1 MLMSTKHGTL
11 GAMKIHHYIW
21 VCVVLTIATV
31 SCSQAPTV
39 EIDQSEPSTTVDVEA
54 TETSSSTNIT
64 EQHAISSLNNSDTS
78 TDAST
83 APATLTPAHE
93 SINAG
98 QLALRNSNWQAAID
112 SYILAL
118 DQSDE
123 DDEIHLDAHLGLAHS
138 YLRSKAM
145 WTALETLETFEANHP
160 TAHNMA
166 DAIFLL
172 GLTNHQVGNHTIAI
186 QYFDQYL
193 EQYPNMIDSYVL
205 ELIGDAHRSLAKYST
220 SADYYESAILKPRST
235 NINFLLLDKAEVLQ
249 AAGKTPESITLFDLV
264 ATNTKYD
271 NTRAQMDY
279 KRAQTMVAA
288 NQINTA
294 IQYYKH
300 AVNTYPE
307 SYYSYLSLVELLSY
321 GTIVNEFQRGLI
333 DYHAEQH
340 TPAILAFRRYLS
352 TNPNHDAQAHYYMAL
367 SYRNLD
373 NIPAAKL
380 HFQEIIDTHPD
391 DPLWGEAW
399 LEFAYTQWGWEDNYS
414 GAVSKLRAMGSTY
427 PKHSMAPEILFY
439 AARIAE
445 RGKYLDAASDLW
457 GQVADNYPNT
467 KLASE
472 AAFLSGIT
480 FYRQD
485 NFVEAE
491 RRFSQSIDLNQG
503 DDSQLSAS
511 LLWLG
516 KVHSNNGSTELAE
529 NAWVKAIDTDES
541 GYYGIRAKQMVNGN
555 LPFHPTPNV
564 NFTLASNLESQQK
577 AEDWIAQHLGIQ
589 NKNLGGLSN
598 KLMSDELWIRGSTLW
613 RLGQFEDARE
623 ELDNLSN
630 NYKSDGLV
638 SYQLSIAYKDL
649 GYYYG
654 AIWAA
659 RYCMDALGLYNNI
672 DAPKFITQLR
682 YGPYY
687 LDLIHPISKQYD
699 IDPLIVASLIRQ
711 ESLYQGEVTSSAYAQ
726 GLMQVIP
733 PTGDYIARQLR
744 WHNYQTADLYRP
756 HINVAF
762 GVYYLDEQLG
772 IFNGNKY
779 AALSAYNAGPGNT
792 SIWNKLAKND
802 YDLLVEI
809 IRLDEPQEYIRR
821 IAQHYSVYHHLY
833 AD

>member
-1 MLMSTKHGTL
+1 MSTKHGTL
-11 GAMKIHHYIW
+11 SAMKIHSYIW
-21 VCVVLTIATV
+21 VCIVLTIATV
-31 SCSQAPTV
+31 SCSQATTGK
-39 EIDQSEPSTTVDVEA
+39 IDISEPSATVAVKTTV
-54 TETSSSTNIT
+54 TTPSPNIIEKNT
-64 EQHAISSLNNSDTS
+64 ISSLNISNTNNDTS
-78 TDAST
+78 TSSE
-83 APATLTPAHE
+83 TLTPAHN

-98 QLALRNSNWQAAID
+98 QIALRNSNWQAAID
-112 SYILAL
+112 SYIVAL
-118 DQSDE
+118 EQTEEE
-123 DDEIHLDAHLGLAHS
+123 DAIHLDAHLGLAHS

-145 WTALETLETFEANHP
+145 STALETLETLLEDHP

-172 GLTNHQVGNHTIAI
+172 GLTNHKLGNHTIAI
-186 QYFDQYL
+186 EYFNQYL
-193 EQYPNMIDSYVL
+193 EQYSNVIDSYVL

-220 SADYYESAILKPRST
+220 SADYYKAAILKPRGT

-249 AAGKTPESITLFDLV
+249 AAGKTPESISLLDLV

-279 KRAQTMVAA
+279 KRAQAMVAA

-333 DYHAEQH
+333 YYHADQH

-352 TNPNHDAQAHYYMAL
+352 TNPEHDAQAHYYMAL

-380 HFQEIIDTHPD
+380 HFQEIIDAHTN

-399 LEFAYTQWGWEDNYS
+399 LELAYTQWGWEENYS
-414 GAVSKLRAMGSTY
+414 GAVSNLKDMVSTY
-427 PKHSMAPEILFY
+427 PNHSVTPEILFY

-445 RGKYLDAASDLW
+445 RGKYLDTASALW
-457 GQVADNYPNT
+457 GQVADKYATTN
-467 KLASE
+467 LAPE

-485 NFVEAE
+485 KFDEAE

-503 DDSQLSAS
+503 DYSQLSSS
-511 LLWLG
+511 LVWLG
-516 KVHSNNGSTELAE
+516 KVHSINGNTELAG
-529 NAWVKAIDTDES
+529 NTWLKAIDTDES
-541 GYYGIRAKQMVNGN
+541 GYYGIRATQLLNGH
-555 LPFHPTPNV
+555 LPFHPVPNV
-564 NFTLASNLESQQK
+564 NFTLASSLESRIK
-577 AEDWIAQHLGIQ
+577 AEDYIAQHLDIQ
-589 NKNLGGLSN
+589 NKDLSSLSD
-598 KLMSDELWIRGSTLW
+598 KLMSDEHWTRGSTLW

-630 NYKSDGLV
+630 NYKSDAV
-638 SYQLSIAYKDL
+638 ASYQLSLAYNEL

-659 RYCMDALGLYNNI
+659 RYCMDSLELYNNLE
-672 DAPKFITQLR
+672 APKFITQLR

-687 LDLIHPISKQYD
+687 LDLIHPISKQYGL
-699 IDPLIVASLIRQ
+699 DPLIVASLIRQ

-733 PTGDYIARQLR
+733 PTGEYIARQLR
-744 WHNYQTADLYRP
+744 WHNYQTKDLYRP

-779 AALSAYNAGPGNT
+779 AALAAYNAGPGNT

-802 YDLLVEI
+802 YDLLVEV

-821 IAQHYSVYHHLY
+821 IVQHYSVYHHLY
-833 AD
+833 VD

>member
-1 MLMSTKHGTL
+1 MSTKHGTL
-11 GAMKIHHYIW
+11 SAMKIHYYIW
-21 VCVVLTIATV
+21 VCVILTITTV
-31 SCSQAPTV
+31 SCSQATIV
-39 EIDQSEPSTTVDVEA
+39 EIDASEQSATVAVKTTV
-54 TETSSSTNIT
+54 TTPSPNIT
-64 EQHAISSLNNSDTS
+64 EQNTISSLNNSNTSADTS
-78 TDAST
+78 TALE
-83 APATLTPAHE
+83 TLTPAHK

-118 DQSDE
+118 DQTEEE
-123 DDEIHLDAHLGLAHS
+123 DAIHLDAHLGLAHS

-172 GLTNHQVGNHTIAI
+172 GLTNHQLGNHTIAI

-193 EQYPNMIDSYVL
+193 EQYPNIIDSYVL
-205 ELIGDAHRSLAKYST
+205 ELSGDAYRSLAKYST
-220 SADYYESAILKPRST
+220 SADYYESAILKPRGT

-249 AAGKTPESITLFDLV
+249 AAGKTPESIALFDLV
-264 ATNTKYD
+264 ANNTKYD

-333 DYHAEQH
+333 DYHADQH

-352 TNPNHDAQAHYYMAL
+352 TNPDHDAQAHYYMAL

-373 NIPAAKL
+373 NIAAAKL
-380 HFQEIIDTHPD
+380 HFQEIIDTHPN

-399 LEFAYTQWGWEDNYS
+399 LEIAYTQWGWEDNYS
-414 GAVSKLRAMGSTY
+414 GAVSNLRDMVSTY
-427 PKHSMAPEILFY
+427 PKHSMTPEILFY

-445 RGKYLDAASDLW
+445 RGKYLDTASDLW

-467 KLASE
+467 RLATE

-485 NFVEAE
+485 NFAEAE

-516 KVHSNNGSTELAE
+516 KVYSNNSNAELAE

-555 LPFHPTPNV
+555 LPFHPVPNV
-564 NFTLASNLESQQK
+564 NFTTASSLESQQK
-577 AEDWIAQHLGIQ
+577 AEEWIAQHLGIQ
-589 NKNLGGLSN
+589 NKNLDSLSN
-598 KLMSDELWIRGSTLW
+598 KLMSDERWIRGSTLW

-623 ELDNLSN
+623 ELDNLRN
-630 NYKSDGLV
+630 NYKSDAV
-638 SYQLSIAYKDL
+638 ASYQLSIAYKDL

-672 DAPKFITQLR
+672 EAPKFITQLR

-687 LDLIHPISKQYD
+687 LDLIHPISKQYG

-711 ESLYQGEVTSSAYAQ
+711 ESLSQGEVTSSAYAQ

-744 WHNYQTADLYRP
+744 WHNYKTADLYRP
-756 HINVAF
+756 HINIAF
-762 GVYYLDEQLG
+762 GIYYLDEQLG

-833 AD
+833 VD

>member
-1 MLMSTKHGTL
+1 
-11 GAMKIHHYIW
+11 MKIHYYIW
-21 VCVVLTIATV
+21 VYVILIIATV
-31 SCSQAPTV
+31 SCSQATIV
-39 EIDQSEPSTTVDVEA
+39 EIDASEPSTTVAVK
-54 TETSSSTNIT
+54 TTVTTPSPNIT
-64 EQHAISSLNNSDTS
+64 EQNTISSLTTSNINNDTS
-78 TDAST
+78 TSSE
-83 APATLTPAHE
+83 TLTPAHN

-98 QLALRNSNWQAAID
+98 QIALRNSNWQAAID
-112 SYILAL
+112 SYIVAL
-118 DQSDE
+118 EQTEEE
-123 DDEIHLDAHLGLAHS
+123 DAIHLDAHLGLAHS

-145 WTALETLETFEANHP
+145 WTALETLETLLEDHP

-172 GLTNHQVGNHTIAI
+172 GLTNHKLGNHTIAVE
-186 QYFDQYL
+186 YFNQYL
-193 EQYPNMIDSYVL
+193 EQYPNIIDSYVI

-220 SADYYESAILKPRST
+220 SADYYEAAILKPRGT
-235 NINFLLLDKAEVLQ
+235 NLNFLLLDKAEVLQ
-249 AAGKTPESITLFDLV
+249 AAGKTPESISLFDLV

-279 KRAQTMVAA
+279 KRAQAMVEA
-288 NQINTA
+288 NQLNTA

-321 GTIVNEFQRGLI
+321 GTIVNELQRGLI
-333 DYHAEQH
+333 DYHADQH

-352 TNPNHDAQAHYYMAL
+352 ANPEHDAKSHYYMAL

-380 HFQEIIDTHPD
+380 QFQEIIDTHSN

-399 LEFAYTQWGWEDNYS
+399 LELAYTQWGWEDNYS
-414 GAVSKLRAMGSTY
+414 GAVSNLKNMVSTY
-427 PKHSMAPEILFY
+427 PKHSMTPEILFY

-445 RGKYLDAASDLW
+445 RGKYLDTASALW
-457 GQVADNYPNT
+457 GQVADKYPTTN
-467 KLASE
+467 LAPE

-485 NFVEAE
+485 KFDEAE

-503 DDSQLSAS
+503 DYSQLSGS
-511 LLWLG
+511 LVWLG
-516 KVHSNNGSTELAE
+516 KVHSINGNSELAG
-529 NAWVKAIDTDES
+529 NTWSKAIDIDES
-541 GYYGIRAKQMVNGN
+541 GYYGIRATQLLNGH
-555 LPFHPTPNV
+555 LPFHPVPSV
-564 NFTLASNLESQQK
+564 NFTLASSLESQIK
-577 AEDWIAQHLGIQ
+577 AEDYIAQHLDIQ
-589 NKNLGGLSN
+589 NKDLSGLSD
-598 KLMSDELWIRGSTLW
+598 KLISDEHWIRGSTLW

-630 NYKSDGLV
+630 NYKNDAMA
-638 SYQLSIAYKDL
+638 SYQLSLAYKEL

-659 RYCMDALGLYNNI
+659 RYCMDSLELYNNLE
-672 DAPKFITQLR
+672 APKFITQLR

-687 LDLIHPISKQYD
+687 LDLIHPISKQYGL
-699 IDPLIVASLIRQ
+699 DPLIVASLIRQ

-726 GLMQVIP
+726 GLMQIIP
-733 PTGDYIARQLR
+733 PTGEYIARQLR
-744 WHNYQTADLYRP
+744 WHNYQTKDLYRP

-779 AALSAYNAGPGNT
+779 AALAAYNAGPGNT

-833 AD
+833 VD

>member
-11 GAMKIHHYIW
+11 SAMKIRYYIW
-21 VCVVLTIATV
+21 VYVVLIIATV
-31 SCSQAPTV
+31 SCSQAPTM
-39 EIDQSEPSTTVDVEA
+39 ETDQSEPSTTVDVKA
-54 TETSSSTNIT
+54 TETPPSSNIT
-64 EQHAISSLNNSDTS
+64 EHNAIINLNNSNVSADTS
-78 TDAST
+78 TV
-83 APATLTPAHE
+83 PPTLTPAND

-118 DQSDE
+118 EQTDE
-123 DDEIHLDAHLGLAHS
+123 DDELHLDAHLGLAHS

-160 TAHNMA
+160 TAYNIA

-172 GLTNHQVGNHTIAI
+172 GLTNHQLGNHTIAI

-193 EQYPNMIDSYVL
+193 EQYPNIIDSYVL
-205 ELIGDAHRSLAKYST
+205 ELMGDAHRSLAKYSN
-220 SADYYESAILKPRST
+220 SADYYESAILKPRGT

-249 AAGKTPESITLFDLV
+249 AAGQTSESITLFDLV

-279 KRAQTMVAA
+279 KRAKTMVAA

-300 AVNTYPE
+300 AVNTYPD

-321 GTIVNEFQRGLI
+321 GTKVNEFQRGLI
-333 DYHAEQH
+333 DYHADQH

-352 TNPNHDAQAHYYMAL
+352 TNPDHDAQAHYYMAL

-373 NIPAAKL
+373 NIAAAKL
-380 HFQEIIDTHPD
+380 HFQEIIDTHPN

-399 LEFAYTQWGWEDNYS
+399 LEIAYTQWGWEDNYS
-414 GAVSKLRAMGSTY
+414 GAVSNLRDMVSTY
-427 PKHSMAPEILFY
+427 PKHSMTPEILFY

-445 RGKYLDAASDLW
+445 RGKYLDTASDLW

-467 KLASE
+467 KLGPE

-480 FYRQD
+480 SYRQD
-485 NFVEAE
+485 NFAEAE

-541 GYYGIRAKQMVNGN
+541 GYYGIRAKQMLNGN
-555 LPFHPTPNV
+555 LPFNPVPNV
-564 NFTLASNLESQQK
+564 NFTLASNLESQKK
-577 AEDWIAQHLGIQ
+577 AEDWIAQYLGIQ
-589 NKNLGGLSN
+589 NKNLGDLSN
-598 KLMSDELWIRGSTLW
+598 KLMSDEYWIRGSTLW

-630 NYKSDGLV
+630 NYKSDAV
-638 SYQLSIAYKDL
+638 ASYQLSIAYKDL

-672 DAPKFITQLR
+672 EAPKFITQLR

-687 LDLIHPISKQYD
+687 LDLIHPISKQYGL
-699 IDPLIVASLIRQ
+699 DPLIVASLIRQ

-779 AALSAYNAGPGNT
+779 AALAAYNAGPGNT